1 MRSKTFKAS
10 KALIAGTVAS
20 LAMSVS
26 FIDVMAV
33 PMDVTASVAAVCQI
47 DSTADVAFGSITP
60 GSGANT
66 DASGSVTWRCTMG
79 TPANIAIDGG
89 GTGDIAN
96 RAMAGAPPDS
106 LTYQLYTPG
115 PPTFTTIWGDGITGS
130 VYGVTGLGMGI
141 PQQQTTSIDG
151 RVLDADTLLLQPGGF
166 TDTVDVT
173 ITP

>member
-1 MRSKTFKAS
+1 MRSKTFKAR

-26 FIDVMAV
+26 FVNVMAV
-33 PMDVTASVAAVCQI
+33 PMTVTATVAAVCTI
-47 DSTADVAFGSITP
+47 DSTADVAFGNITP
-60 GSGANT
+60 GTGADN

-79 TPANIAIDGG
+79 TPADIAIDGG
-89 GTGDIAN
+89 GTGDIAA
-96 RAMAGAPPDS
+96 RAMAGAPGS
-106 LTYQLYTPG
+106 LPYQLYTPDV
-115 PPTFTTIWGDGITGS
+115 PLFTTVWGDGFTGS

-166 TDTVDVT
+166 TDTVNVT

>member
-1 MRSKTFKAS
+1 MRSKTFKAK

-26 FIDVMAV
+26 FVNVMAV
-33 PMDVTASVAAVCQI
+33 PMDVTATVAAVCQI
-47 DSTADVAFGSITP
+47 DSTADVAFGGITP
-60 GSGANT
+60 GSAPNY
-66 DASGSVTWRCTMG
+66 DASGSVTWRCTNL
-79 TPANIAIDGG
+79 TPADIAIDGG

-96 RAMAGAPPDS
+96 RAMAGAPGS

-115 PPTFTTIWGDGITGS
+115 PPTFTTVWGDGITGS
-130 VYGVTGLGMGI
+130 LWGVVGSGMGI
-141 PQQQTTSIDG
+141 PQQQTTLIDG

>member
-26 FIDVMAV
+26 FVNVMAV
-33 PMDVTASVAAVCQI
+33 PMDVTATVAAVCQI

-60 GSGANT
+60 GAAANY
-66 DASGSVTWRCTMG
+66 DASGSVTWRCTFN
-79 TPANIAIDGG
+79 TPADIAIDGG
-89 GTGDIAN
+89 GTGDINN
-96 RAMAGAPPDS
+96 RAMAGAPGS

-115 PPTFTTIWGDGITGS
+115 PPTFTTVWGDGITGGS
-130 VYGVTGLGMGI
+130 TYGVTGIGMGI
-141 PQQQTTSIDG
+141 PQQQTTPIDG